1 MKFKA
6 DQTSQKLRGG
16 YYTPQHLADYVTKWV
31 LLNEP
36 KKILEPSCGDGVF
49 IQAVANNDASKQLKM
64 TCFEILDTEVEK
76 SRELAKQLGYVNCEV
91 NAGDFLVWAN
101 KLLLENNPVFDGVL
115 GLSLIHISEPTRP
128 Y

>member
-1 MKFKA
+1 MKLIKNA
-6 DQTSQKLRGG
+6 TAEKLRGG
-16 YYTPQHLADYVTKWV
+16 FYTPEPIAAFILKWGINGSSDY
-31 LLNEP
+31 E
-36 KKILEPSCGDGVF
+36 ILEPSCGDGVF

-101 KLLLENNPVFDGVL
+101 KLLLENNPVFYCFVDCNKKK
-115 GLSLIHISEPTRP
+115 RK
-128 Y
+128 